1 MALYMQGPYRKP
13 NYPVHVGKPA
23 ALVNAQMSQDVN
35 RATLVRIG
43 TGGGATVYNTTSSFP
58 TATTT
63 AAQPAVSG
71 EGYYE
76 SSYSAPSL
84 DVDLSGIWDQAE
96 AAMMRFMC
104 LTSGQWR
111 QKTDGLRHG
120 QK

>member
-1 MALYMQGPYRKP
+1 MALYMQGPYRKF

-35 RATLVRIG
+35 RTQPVRINPIPAP
-43 TGGGATVYNTTSSFP
+43 TYNTTSSFP

-63 AAQPAVSG
+63 AARPAVSG

-84 DVDLSGIWDQAE
+84 DVDSSEIWERAE
-96 AAMMRFMC
+96 AAMVRFMC

>member
-1 MALYMQGPYRKP
+1 MALYMQDPYRKP
-13 NYPVHVGKPA
+13 NYPVHVGKP
-23 ALVNAQMSQDVN
+23 
-35 RATLVRIG
+35 
-43 TGGGATVYNTTSSFP
+43 
-58 TATTT
+58 

-84 DVDLSGIWDQAE
+84 DVDSSGIWERAE
-96 AAMMRFMC
+96 AAMVRFMC